1 MRIAVFGGSFNPIHM
16 GHLVLADAAISELGY
31 DRVVLVPAY
40 RSPFKLAVLGMEDS
54 TRNRLEMIAASIAGD
69 PRLTLDDCE
78 MRRGGISF
86 TADTLADITRR
97 YAPDG
102 KPGLIIGDDL
112 VGDFPEWH
120 RSGEI
125 LSMAD
130 IIVARRMRSDKPRV
144 SFPCA
149 WINNDV
155 MEVSSGMIR
164 ERIARNGSWRYLV
177 PAAARSIIE
186 GRGLYGCTQAS
197 EADGFTGTWPGGRP
211 SKNIIARVEEAAR
224 ESLGFDRFLH
234 SRNTALLAW
243 DLCRRFSLNPAL
255 GYLAGIAHDLAKPLN
270 DRAQIR
276 LAKNYGKEITPLH
289 KEKPSLL
296 HGRASA
302 VLLKEYFG
310 VHNEEVLEA
319 VAVHTWGSG
328 NMGELAKVVYIA
340 DKMEVSREKVE
351 PALRKLVFAGDDL
364 DEIFVRVLER
374 TVSSLR
380 SKKLKLSEETLG
392 LLDNLKIQNVKID
405 ETKAH
410 DAKAHHRKH
419 KGKEVS

>member
-1 MRIAVFGGSFNPIHM
+1 MKIAVFGGSFNPVHM
-16 GHLVLADAAISELGY
+16 GHLVLADAVLSKLGY
-31 DRVVLVPAY
+31 DRVVLIPAY

-78 MRRGGISF
+78 IRRGGISF
-86 TADTLADITRR
+86 TVDTLADIIRR
-97 YAPDG
+97 YAPDE

-112 VGDFPEWH
+112 VDDFPDWH

-130 IIVARRMRSDKPRV
+130 VIVARRIRSGKPRIP
-144 SFPCA
+144 FPC
-149 WINNDV
+149 IQIDNEV
-155 MEVSSGMIR
+155 IEVSSGMVR
-164 ERIARNGSWRYLV
+164 ERIAKNDAWRYLV
-177 PAAARSIIE
+177 PAAARSVIE
-186 GRGLYGCTQAS
+186 GSGLYGCTQS
-197 EADGFTGTWPGGRP
+197 PEADGFTGTWPGGRP
-211 SKNIIARVEEAAR
+211 SKNIIARVEEATR
-224 ESLGFDRFLH
+224 ESLGFERFLH

-243 DLCRRFSLNPAL
+243 DLCHRFSLNPAL
-255 GYLAGIAHDLAKPLN
+255 GYLAGIAHDLAKPLS

-276 LAKNYGKEITPLH
+276 LAKSYEKEITSLH

-310 VHNEEVLEA
+310 VHNEAVLEA
-319 VAVHTWGSG
+319 VAVHTSGSG
-328 NMGELAKVVYIA
+328 NMGPLAKVVYIA
-340 DKMEVSREKVE
+340 DKMEVSREKID
-351 PALRKLVFAGDDL
+351 PALRKLVFSGDNL
-364 DEIFVRVLER
+364 DEIFVKVVER
-374 TVSSLR
+374 TVLSLH

-392 LLDNLKIQNVKID
+392 LLDRLKLQDVKTN

-410 DAKAHHRKH
+410 GRRH